1 MFKIEWMLKWRRLV
15 TQVGACHQAATRC
28 INFEKGVYSPVIIS
42 MNSVENEKR

>member
-1 MFKIEWMLKWRRLV
+1 MFKIEWMLKWWRLV
-15 TQVGACHQAATRC
+15 THHQAATRC